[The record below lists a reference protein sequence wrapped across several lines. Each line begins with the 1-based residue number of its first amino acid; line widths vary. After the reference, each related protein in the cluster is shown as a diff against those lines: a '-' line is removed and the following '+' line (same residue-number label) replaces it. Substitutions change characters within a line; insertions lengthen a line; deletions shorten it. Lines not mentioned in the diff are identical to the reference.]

1 MTQQIVTEQQ
11 NQGRDKLDRNEVL
24 EWIATFRD
32 LITGCEAYLAAED
45 AHDEIEQGIQ
55 AGQLTSAFFSVAGGL
70 AMIAIALAPH
80 RKGELASSFLVFS
93 GAVGVRSDAPAPR
106 PFEPISV
113 SVLSTESRRNETTG
127 NVVDVSML
135 RVQFN
140 DPTGHADP
148 IGDALVVRRDRAP
161 DDDRRVVYFKAEPGA
176 LHFDRAAELRL
187 EWLGVSGGP
196 FVGQLNPCTSS

>member
-32 LITGCEAYLAAED
+32 LISGCEAYLAAED
-45 AHDEIEQGIQ
+45 GADEIEQSVQ

-70 AMIAIALAPH
+70 AMVAIALAPH

-93 GAVGVRSDAPAPR
+93 GSVGVRSDAPSTR

-113 SVLSTESRRNETTG
+113 SVLSTESRRNEASG
-127 NVVDVSML
+127 HLVDVSML
-135 RVQFN
+135 RIAFN
-140 DPTGHADP
+140 DPTGHANP
-148 IGDALVVRRDRAP
+148 TADALVVRRDRAN
-161 DDDRRVVYFKAEPGA
+161 DDRRVVHFKSEPGS

-187 EWLGVSGGP
+187 EWLGVSDGP
-196 FVGQLNPCTSS
+196 FVATHPCTSS